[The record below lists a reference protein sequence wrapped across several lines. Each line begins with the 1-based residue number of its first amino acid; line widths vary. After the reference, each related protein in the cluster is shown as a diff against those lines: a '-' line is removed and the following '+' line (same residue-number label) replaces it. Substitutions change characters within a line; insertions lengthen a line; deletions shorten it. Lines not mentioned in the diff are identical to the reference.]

1 MKKFVAMCL
10 PMMLVVSGLILLPTH
25 HKIFKYIV
33 HLVLSPVSGSFP
45 MRQDLPAS
53 MYLFNVLNPAEVSAG
68 AKSEVEE
75 VGPYVFTEQ
84 HHKARNENGTV
95 TYGQIRTWHFV
106 PELSKGESDFGL
118 GKGSNL

>member
-1 MKKFVAMCL
+1 
-10 PMMLVVSGLILLPTH
+10 
-25 HKIFKYIV
+25 
-33 HLVLSPVSGSFP
+33 

-84 HHKARNENGTV
+84 HPKARNENGTV